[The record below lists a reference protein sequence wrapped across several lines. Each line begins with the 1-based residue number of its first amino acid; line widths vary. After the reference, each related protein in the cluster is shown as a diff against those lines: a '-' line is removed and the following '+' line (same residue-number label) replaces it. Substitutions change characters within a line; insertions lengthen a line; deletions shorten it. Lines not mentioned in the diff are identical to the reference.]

1 MSRIFCGK
9 NVMLDCMLSVFSEAL
24 DFLKD
29 NLTIV
34 LIAAGALVA
43 VIALI
48 IIIACSVRIHRE
60 RARRRAERAAEPEM
74 QTDAV
79 PAAQEE
85 AASAAAV
92 RSVPAAGNVPAGNA
106 TATAAKAAPAG
117 VPESPERRAELEKQ
131 AELGRVTFIK
141 PRPGMFIRYR
151 YNRSFSAKLIQSE
164 DRVKRYYSELKNC
177 ILEYKKVVPR
187 VSWRHESFRYGR
199 PSVAKFVI
207 RGKTLCLCLALNPA
221 DYAESKYIVD
231 DMSRYAKFAGTPLLY
246 RIKNDRRCRYAKE
259 LIARLFDGAERA
271 EREEEDFSLIPY
283 EETQALV
290 EKGLIRIVSYEE
302 LAIPEQ
308 SEGEP
313 EKLVEEEFEDDDDFE
328 GEDFEDEDED
338 ELEEVSA
345 SDVSSLMAD
354 DRAKLRVQQGEGYSD
369 RTRSGVVNI
378 DTLGR
383 FFEEGEKVTL
393 EEIKK
398 RVPYVPKN
406 ITYIKVLARG
416 TLSKPLIVVADDF
429 SLEAVK
435 MIVLTGGR
443 AIRNRKKVWLN
454 VKCWGIANQR
464 NPKINLICLRRRKFF
479 VIYAAFPFEYM
490 QSIRLRKLSKFL
502 YPYAIRFNTLMLL
515 FIPSVNA
522 FVYLYLNEF
531 SMGALQLC
539 SAFRQ
544 LSNSFIFSLSA

>member
-1 MSRIFCGK
+1 
-9 NVMLDCMLSVFSEAL
+9 MLSVFSEAL

-43 VIALI
+43 AIALI

-416 TLSKPLIVVADDF
+416 TLSKPLVVVADDF

-443 AIRNRKKVWLN
+443 AIRNRKKV
-454 VKCWGIANQR
+454 
-464 NPKINLICLRRRKFF
+464 
-479 VIYAAFPFEYM
+479 
-490 QSIRLRKLSKFL
+490 
-502 YPYAIRFNTLMLL
+502 
-515 FIPSVNA
+515 
-522 FVYLYLNEF
+522 
-531 SMGALQLC
+531 
-539 SAFRQ
+539 
-544 LSNSFIFSLSA
+544 

>member
-1 MSRIFCGK
+1 
-9 NVMLDCMLSVFSEAL
+9 MLSVFSEAL

-43 VIALI
+43 AIALI

-60 RARRRAERAAEPEM
+60 RARRRAERTAEPEM

-85 AASAAAV
+85 AAPAAAV
-92 RSVPAAGNVPAGNA
+92 RSVPAAGNVPAGSA
-106 TATAAKAAPAG
+106 TATAAKAVPAG

-308 SEGEP
+308 SEGES

-416 TLSKPLIVVADDF
+416 TLSKPLVVVADDF

-443 AIRNRKKVWLN
+443 AIRNRKKV
-454 VKCWGIANQR
+454 
-464 NPKINLICLRRRKFF
+464 
-479 VIYAAFPFEYM
+479 
-490 QSIRLRKLSKFL
+490 
-502 YPYAIRFNTLMLL
+502 
-515 FIPSVNA
+515 
-522 FVYLYLNEF
+522 
-531 SMGALQLC
+531 
-539 SAFRQ
+539 
-544 LSNSFIFSLSA
+544 

>member
-1 MSRIFCGK
+1 
-9 NVMLDCMLSVFSEAL
+9 MLSVFSEAL

-43 VIALI
+43 AIALI

-60 RARRRAERAAEPEM
+60 RARRRAERTAEPEM
-74 QTDAV
+74 QTDAL
-79 PAAQEE
+79 PAAKEE
-85 AASAAAV
+85 AATAAAA
-92 RSVPAAGNVPAGNA
+92 RSVPAAGNAPAGSA
-106 TATAAKAAPAG
+106 TATAAKAVPAG

-271 EREEEDFSLIPY
+271 EREEEDFSRIPY

-308 SEGEP
+308 SEGES

-416 TLSKPLIVVADDF
+416 TLSKPLVVVADDF

-443 AIRNRKKVWLN
+443 AIRNRKKV
-454 VKCWGIANQR
+454 
-464 NPKINLICLRRRKFF
+464 
-479 VIYAAFPFEYM
+479 
-490 QSIRLRKLSKFL
+490 
-502 YPYAIRFNTLMLL
+502 
-515 FIPSVNA
+515 
-522 FVYLYLNEF
+522 
-531 SMGALQLC
+531 
-539 SAFRQ
+539 
-544 LSNSFIFSLSA
+544 

>member
-1 MSRIFCGK
+1 
-9 NVMLDCMLSVFSEAL
+9 MLSVFSEAL

-60 RARRRAERAAEPEM
+60 RARRRAERAERAAEPEM
-74 QTDAV
+74 QTDAI
-79 PAAQEE
+79 PAAKEE
-85 AASAAAV
+85 AAPAAAV
-92 RSVPAAGNVPAGNA
+92 RSAPAAGNVPAGNA
-106 TATAAKAAPAG
+106 TATATAAKAEPSG
-117 VPESPERRAELEKQ
+117 VPGSPERRAELEKQ

-231 DMSRYAKFAGTPLLY
+231 DMSRYVKFAGTPLLY

-259 LIARLFDGAERA
+259 LIAKLFDGAERA

-290 EKGLIRIVSYEE
+290 EKGLIKIVSYEE

-416 TLSKPLIVVADDF
+416 TLSKPLVVVADDF

-443 AIRNRKKVWLN
+443 AIRNRKKV
-454 VKCWGIANQR
+454 
-464 NPKINLICLRRRKFF
+464 
-479 VIYAAFPFEYM
+479 
-490 QSIRLRKLSKFL
+490 
-502 YPYAIRFNTLMLL
+502 
-515 FIPSVNA
+515 
-522 FVYLYLNEF
+522 
-531 SMGALQLC
+531 
-539 SAFRQ
+539 
-544 LSNSFIFSLSA
+544 

>member
-1 MSRIFCGK
+1 MDRTQSVDGLLDVGHRHADQSLLQGAVVALR
-9 NVMLDCMLSVFSEAL
+9 VMRREVPGGRDDDLVISDLAVLDLLGVVQGTTRSLPETGAF
-24 DFLKD
+24 
-29 NLTIV
+29 
-34 LIAAGALVA
+34 AGDLLGAREEGA
-43 VIALI
+43 V
-48 IIIACSVRIHRE
+48 
-60 RARRRAERAAEPEM
+60 AAE
-74 QTDAV
+74 T
-79 PAAQEE
+79 
-85 AASAAAV
+85 
-92 RSVPAAGNVPAGNA
+92 NA
-106 TATAAKAAPAG
+106 TAAGIAKPMPAAESSAVGDNSSIRQPASLTVEQPAPLITEQPAPLTA
-117 VPESPERRAELEKQ
+117 EQREELEKY
-131 AELGRVTFIK
+131 AEQGRVTFIK

-164 DRVKRYYSELKNC
+164 DRVRRYYSELKNC

-308 SEGEP
+308 SEGES

-338 ELEEVSA
+338 ELEEVST

-416 TLSKPLIVVADDF
+416 TLSKPLVVVADDF

-443 AIRNRKKVWLN
+443 AIRNRKKV
-454 VKCWGIANQR
+454 
-464 NPKINLICLRRRKFF
+464 
-479 VIYAAFPFEYM
+479 
-490 QSIRLRKLSKFL
+490 
-502 YPYAIRFNTLMLL
+502 
-515 FIPSVNA
+515 
-522 FVYLYLNEF
+522 
-531 SMGALQLC
+531 
-539 SAFRQ
+539 
-544 LSNSFIFSLSA
+544 

>member
-1 MSRIFCGK
+1 
-9 NVMLDCMLSVFSEAL
+9 MLSVFSEAL

-60 RARRRAERAAEPEM
+60 RARRRAERAERAAEPEM
-74 QTDAV
+74 QTDAI
-79 PAAQEE
+79 PAAKEE
-85 AASAAAV
+85 AAPAAAV

-106 TATAAKAAPAG
+106 TATASKAAPAG
-117 VPESPERRAELEKQ
+117 VTGSPERRAELEKQ

-231 DMSRYAKFAGTPLLY
+231 DMSRYVKFAGTPLLY

-259 LIARLFDGAERA
+259 LIAKLFDGAERA
-271 EREEEDFSLIPY
+271 EREEEDFSRIPY

-290 EKGLIRIVSYEE
+290 EKGLIKIVSYEE

-416 TLSKPLIVVADDF
+416 TLSKPLVVVADDF

-443 AIRNRKKVWLN
+443 AIRNRKKV
-454 VKCWGIANQR
+454 
-464 NPKINLICLRRRKFF
+464 
-479 VIYAAFPFEYM
+479 
-490 QSIRLRKLSKFL
+490 
-502 YPYAIRFNTLMLL
+502 
-515 FIPSVNA
+515 
-522 FVYLYLNEF
+522 
-531 SMGALQLC
+531 
-539 SAFRQ
+539 
-544 LSNSFIFSLSA
+544 

>member
-1 MSRIFCGK
+1 
-9 NVMLDCMLSVFSEAL
+9 MLSVFSEAL

-60 RARRRAERAAEPEM
+60 RARRRAERTAEPEM

-85 AASAAAV
+85 AAPAAAV

-106 TATAAKAAPAG
+106 TATAAKAEPSG
-117 VPESPERRAELEKQ
+117 VTGSPERRAELEKQ

-443 AIRNRKKVWLN
+443 AIRNRKKV
-454 VKCWGIANQR
+454 
-464 NPKINLICLRRRKFF
+464 
-479 VIYAAFPFEYM
+479 
-490 QSIRLRKLSKFL
+490 
-502 YPYAIRFNTLMLL
+502 
-515 FIPSVNA
+515 
-522 FVYLYLNEF
+522 
-531 SMGALQLC
+531 
-539 SAFRQ
+539 
-544 LSNSFIFSLSA
+544 

>member
-1 MSRIFCGK
+1 
-9 NVMLDCMLSVFSEAL
+9 MLSVFSEAL

-60 RARRRAERAAEPEM
+60 RARRRAERAERAAEPEM
-74 QTDAV
+74 QTDAI
-79 PAAQEE
+79 PAAKDE
-85 AASAAAV
+85 AAPAAAV

-106 TATAAKAAPAG
+106 TATASKAAPAG
-117 VPESPERRAELEKQ
+117 VTGSPERRAELEKQ

-231 DMSRYAKFAGTPLLY
+231 DMSRYVKFAGTPLLY

-259 LIARLFDGAERA
+259 LIAKLFDGAERA

-416 TLSKPLIVVADDF
+416 TLSKPLVVVADDF

-443 AIRNRKKVWLN
+443 AIRNRKKV
-454 VKCWGIANQR
+454 
-464 NPKINLICLRRRKFF
+464 
-479 VIYAAFPFEYM
+479 
-490 QSIRLRKLSKFL
+490 
-502 YPYAIRFNTLMLL
+502 
-515 FIPSVNA
+515 
-522 FVYLYLNEF
+522 
-531 SMGALQLC
+531 
-539 SAFRQ
+539 
-544 LSNSFIFSLSA
+544 

>member
-1 MSRIFCGK
+1 
-9 NVMLDCMLSVFSEAL
+9 MLSVFSEAL
-24 DFLKD
+24 DFLRD

-43 VIALI
+43 AIALI

-60 RARRRAERAAEPEM
+60 RARRRAERTAEPEM
-74 QTDAV
+74 QTDAL
-79 PAAQEE
+79 PAAKEE
-85 AASAAAV
+85 AAPAAAA
-92 RSVPAAGNVPAGNA
+92 RSVPAAGNAPAGSA
-106 TATAAKAAPAG
+106 TATAAKAVPAG

-308 SEGEP
+308 SEGES

-416 TLSKPLIVVADDF
+416 TLSKPLVVVADDF

-443 AIRNRKKVWLN
+443 AIRNRKKV
-454 VKCWGIANQR
+454 
-464 NPKINLICLRRRKFF
+464 
-479 VIYAAFPFEYM
+479 
-490 QSIRLRKLSKFL
+490 
-502 YPYAIRFNTLMLL
+502 
-515 FIPSVNA
+515 
-522 FVYLYLNEF
+522 
-531 SMGALQLC
+531 
-539 SAFRQ
+539 
-544 LSNSFIFSLSA
+544 

>member
-1 MSRIFCGK
+1 
-9 NVMLDCMLSVFSEAL
+9 MLSVFSEAL

-271 EREEEDFSLIPY
+271 EREEEDFSRIPY

-443 AIRNRKKVWLN
+443 AIRNRKKV
-454 VKCWGIANQR
+454 
-464 NPKINLICLRRRKFF
+464 
-479 VIYAAFPFEYM
+479 
-490 QSIRLRKLSKFL
+490 
-502 YPYAIRFNTLMLL
+502 
-515 FIPSVNA
+515 
-522 FVYLYLNEF
+522 
-531 SMGALQLC
+531 
-539 SAFRQ
+539 
-544 LSNSFIFSLSA
+544 

>member
-9 NVMLDCMLSVFSEAL
+9 NIMLDCMLSVFSEAL

-60 RARRRAERAAEPEM
+60 RARRRAERAERAAEPEM
-74 QTDAV
+74 QTDAI
-79 PAAQEE
+79 PAAKEE
-85 AASAAAV
+85 AAPAAAV
-92 RSVPAAGNVPAGNA
+92 RSAPAAGNVPAGNA
-106 TATAAKAAPAG
+106 TATATAAKAEPSG
-117 VPESPERRAELEKQ
+117 VPGSPERRAELEKQ

-231 DMSRYAKFAGTPLLY
+231 DMSRYVKFAGTPLLY

-259 LIARLFDGAERA
+259 LIAKLFDGAERA
-271 EREEEDFSLIPY
+271 EREEEDFSRIPY

-416 TLSKPLIVVADDF
+416 TLSKPLVVVADDF

-443 AIRNRKKVWLN
+443 AIRNRKKV
-454 VKCWGIANQR
+454 
-464 NPKINLICLRRRKFF
+464 
-479 VIYAAFPFEYM
+479 
-490 QSIRLRKLSKFL
+490 
-502 YPYAIRFNTLMLL
+502 
-515 FIPSVNA
+515 
-522 FVYLYLNEF
+522 
-531 SMGALQLC
+531 
-539 SAFRQ
+539 
-544 LSNSFIFSLSA
+544 

>member
-1 MSRIFCGK
+1 
-9 NVMLDCMLSVFSEAL
+9 MLSVFSEAL

-43 VIALI
+43 AIALI

-60 RARRRAERAAEPEM
+60 RARRRAERTAEPEM
-74 QTDAV
+74 QTDAL
-79 PAAQEE
+79 PAAKEE
-85 AASAAAV
+85 AAPAAAV
-92 RSVPAAGNVPAGNA
+92 RGVPAAGNVPAGNA
-106 TATAAKAAPAG
+106 TATASKAAPAG

-308 SEGEP
+308 SEGES

-416 TLSKPLIVVADDF
+416 TLSKPLVVVADDF

-443 AIRNRKKVWLN
+443 AIRNRKKV
-454 VKCWGIANQR
+454 
-464 NPKINLICLRRRKFF
+464 
-479 VIYAAFPFEYM
+479 
-490 QSIRLRKLSKFL
+490 
-502 YPYAIRFNTLMLL
+502 
-515 FIPSVNA
+515 
-522 FVYLYLNEF
+522 
-531 SMGALQLC
+531 
-539 SAFRQ
+539 
-544 LSNSFIFSLSA
+544 

>member
-1 MSRIFCGK
+1 
-9 NVMLDCMLSVFSEAL
+9 MLSVFSEAL

-74 QTDAV
+74 QTDVV

-271 EREEEDFSLIPY
+271 EREEEDFSRIPY

-443 AIRNRKKVWLN
+443 AIRNRKKV
-454 VKCWGIANQR
+454 
-464 NPKINLICLRRRKFF
+464 
-479 VIYAAFPFEYM
+479 
-490 QSIRLRKLSKFL
+490 
-502 YPYAIRFNTLMLL
+502 
-515 FIPSVNA
+515 
-522 FVYLYLNEF
+522 
-531 SMGALQLC
+531 
-539 SAFRQ
+539 
-544 LSNSFIFSLSA
+544 

>member
-1 MSRIFCGK
+1 
-9 NVMLDCMLSVFSEAL
+9 MLSVFSEAL
-24 DFLKD
+24 DFLRD

-271 EREEEDFSLIPY
+271 EREEEDFSRIPY

-416 TLSKPLIVVADDF
+416 TLSKPLVVVADDF

-443 AIRNRKKVWLN
+443 AIRNRKKV
-454 VKCWGIANQR
+454 
-464 NPKINLICLRRRKFF
+464 
-479 VIYAAFPFEYM
+479 
-490 QSIRLRKLSKFL
+490 
-502 YPYAIRFNTLMLL
+502 
-515 FIPSVNA
+515 
-522 FVYLYLNEF
+522 
-531 SMGALQLC
+531 
-539 SAFRQ
+539 
-544 LSNSFIFSLSA
+544 